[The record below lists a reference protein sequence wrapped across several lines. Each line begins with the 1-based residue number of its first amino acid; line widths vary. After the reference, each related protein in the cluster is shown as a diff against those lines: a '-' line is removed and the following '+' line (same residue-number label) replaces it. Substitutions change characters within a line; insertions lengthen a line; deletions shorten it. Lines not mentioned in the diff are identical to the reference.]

1 MDNIKV
7 RAEID
12 YEVIVGGEWLS
23 FLQTVQRSHRKVLLV
38 APDFIAES
46 ARLREL
52 TKDAGIFLFIT
63 PDGESQKDYS
73 TVERMWTFLGRE
85 EFGRNDAIVAIGGGA
100 TTDLAGFVAATWLR
114 GIAWYAVPTTLA
126 GMVDAS
132 VGGKTGINTTAG
144 KNLVGSFYSP
154 RAVCADISWLQNLP
168 DRDFAAGLA
177 EVIKTG
183 FIQDITI
190 LQLLDGVPGIS
201 AAREL
206 AINLVGKSVAVKAA
220 VVSADFKEGRL
231 REILNF
237 GHTLGHALE
246 KTEQGARALLNLG
259 HTFGHALEKSA
270 NYRMRHGEAVAI
282 GLHFAAIL
290 SESELG
296 LPEADTLHL
305 RAMLEKFQLPVT
317 VRKGEYQF
325 SEVLALMSTD
335 KKSRDGKI
343 RFVGIRAPGEPDWI
357 EGVSTDLLSQSYEKI
372 TT

>member
-46 ARLREL
+46 ARLHEL

-246 KTEQGARALLNLG
+246 KI
-259 HTFGHALEKSA
+259 A
-270 NYRMRHGEAVAI
+270 NYQMRHGEAVAI

-305 RAMLEKFQLPVT
+305 KEMLEKFQLPVT

>member
-12 YEVIVGGEWLS
+12 YEVIVGGEWFS
-23 FLQTVQRSHRKVLLV
+23 FLQSVQRSHRKVLLV

-46 ARLREL
+46 VRLREL
-52 TKDAGIFLFIT
+52 TKEAGIFLFIT

-73 TVERMWTFLGRE
+73 TVERIWTLLGRE

-132 VGGKTGINTTAG
+132 VGGKTGINTAAG

-154 RAVCADISWLQNLP
+154 RAVCADMSWLQSLS

-201 AAREL
+201 AARAL
-206 AINLVGKSVAVKAA
+206 AVNLVGKSVAVKAA

-246 KTEQGARALLNLG
+246 KM
-259 HTFGHALEKSA
+259 A

-305 RAMLEKFQLPVT
+305 KEMLEKFQLPVT

-325 SEVLALMSTD
+325 SEVLALMTTD

-357 EGVSTDLLSQSYEKI
+357 EAVSADLLSQTYEKI

>member
-12 YEVIVGGEWLS
+12 YEVIVGGEWFS
-23 FLQTVQRSHRKVLLV
+23 FLQSVQRSHRKVLLV

-46 ARLREL
+46 VRLREL
-52 TKDAGIFLFIT
+52 TKEAGIFLFIT

-73 TVERMWTFLGRE
+73 TVERIWTLLGRE

-114 GIAWYAVPTTLA
+114 GIVWYAVPTTLA

-132 VGGKTGINTTAG
+132 VGGKTGINTAAG

-154 RAVCADISWLQNLP
+154 RAVCADMSWLQSLS

-201 AAREL
+201 AARAL
-206 AINLVGKSVAVKAA
+206 AVNLVGKSVAVKAA

-246 KTEQGARALLNLG
+246 KM
-259 HTFGHALEKSA
+259 A

-305 RAMLEKFQLPVT
+305 KEMLEKFQLPVT

-325 SEVLALMSTD
+325 SEVLALMTTD

-357 EGVSTDLLSQSYEKI
+357 EAVSADLLSQTYEKI

>member
-1 MDNIKV
+1 M

-12 YEVIVGGEWLS
+12 YEVIVGGEWFS
-23 FLQTVQRSHRKVLLV
+23 FLQSVQRSHRKVLLV

-46 ARLREL
+46 VRLREL
-52 TKDAGIFLFIT
+52 TKEAGIFLFIT

-73 TVERMWTFLGRE
+73 TVERIWTLLGRE

-132 VGGKTGINTTAG
+132 VGGKTGINTAAG

-154 RAVCADISWLQNLP
+154 RAVCADMSWLQSLS

-201 AAREL
+201 AARAL
-206 AINLVGKSVAVKAA
+206 AVNLVGKSVAVKAA

-246 KTEQGARALLNLG
+246 KM
-259 HTFGHALEKSA
+259 A

-305 RAMLEKFQLPVT
+305 KEMLEKFQLPVT

-325 SEVLALMSTD
+325 SEVLALMTTD

-357 EGVSTDLLSQSYEKI
+357 EAVSADLLSQTYEKI

>member
-246 KTEQGARALLNLG
+246 KI
-259 HTFGHALEKSA
+259 A
-270 NYRMRHGEAVAI
+270 NYQMRHGEAVAI

-305 RAMLEKFQLPVT
+305 KEMLEKFQLPVT

>member
-46 ARLREL
+46 ARLHEL

-246 KTEQGARALLNLG
+246 KI
-259 HTFGHALEKSA
+259 A
-270 NYRMRHGEAVAI
+270 NYQMRHGEAVAI

>member
-73 TVERMWTFLGRE
+73 TVERMWTFLGRG

-246 KTEQGARALLNLG
+246 KI
-259 HTFGHALEKSA
+259 A
-270 NYRMRHGEAVAI
+270 NYQMRHGEAVAI

>member
-12 YEVIVGGEWLS
+12 YEVIVGGEWFS

-46 ARLREL
+46 VRLREL
-52 TKDAGIFLFIT
+52 TKEGGIFLFIT
-63 PDGESQKDYS
+63 PEGESQKDYS
-73 TVERMWTFLGRE
+73 TVERIWTLLGRE

-132 VGGKTGINTTAG
+132 VGGKTGINTAAG

-154 RAVCADISWLQNLP
+154 RAVCADMSWLQSLS

-201 AAREL
+201 AARAL
-206 AINLVGKSVAVKAA
+206 AVNLVGKSVAVKAA

-246 KTEQGARALLNLG
+246 KM
-259 HTFGHALEKSA
+259 A

-305 RAMLEKFQLPVT
+305 KEMLEKFQLPVT

-325 SEVLALMSTD
+325 SEVLALMTTD

-357 EGVSTDLLSQSYEKI
+357 EAVSADLLSQTYEKI
-372 TT
+372 TA

>member
-12 YEVIVGGEWLS
+12 YEVIVGGEWFS
-23 FLQTVQRSHRKVLLV
+23 FLQSVQRSHRKVLLV

-46 ARLREL
+46 VRLREL
-52 TKDAGIFLFIT
+52 TKEGGIFLFIT

-73 TVERMWTFLGRE
+73 TVERIWTLLGRE

-132 VGGKTGINTTAG
+132 VGGKTGINTAAG

-154 RAVCADISWLQNLP
+154 RAVCADMSWLQSLS

-201 AAREL
+201 AARAL
-206 AINLVGKSVAVKAA
+206 AVNLVGKSVAVKAA

-246 KTEQGARALLNLG
+246 KM
-259 HTFGHALEKSA
+259 A

-305 RAMLEKFQLPVT
+305 KEMLEKFQLPVT

-325 SEVLALMSTD
+325 SEVLALMTTD

-357 EGVSTDLLSQSYEKI
+357 EAVSADLLSQTYEKI

>member
-190 LQLLDGVPGIS
+190 LHLLDGVPGIS
-201 AAREL
+201 GAREL

-246 KTEQGARALLNLG
+246 KI
-259 HTFGHALEKSA
+259 A
-270 NYRMRHGEAVAI
+270 NYQMRHGEAVAI

-305 RAMLEKFQLPVT
+305 KEMLEKFQLPVT

>member
-246 KTEQGARALLNLG
+246 KI
-259 HTFGHALEKSA
+259 A
-270 NYRMRHGEAVAI
+270 NYQMRHGEAVAI

>member
-12 YEVIVGGEWLS
+12 YEVIVGGEWFS

-38 APDFIAES
+38 APDIIAES
-46 ARLREL
+46 VRLREL
-52 TKDAGIFLFIT
+52 TKEAGIFLFIT

-73 TVERMWTFLGRE
+73 TVERIWTLLGRE

-114 GIAWYAVPTTLA
+114 GIVWYAVPTTLA

-132 VGGKTGINTTAG
+132 VGGKTGINTAAG

-154 RAVCADISWLQNLP
+154 RAVCADMSWLQSLS

-201 AAREL
+201 AARAL
-206 AINLVGKSVAVKAA
+206 AVNLVGKSVAVKAA

-246 KTEQGARALLNLG
+246 KM
-259 HTFGHALEKSA
+259 A

-305 RAMLEKFQLPVT
+305 KEMLEKFQLPVT

-325 SEVLALMSTD
+325 SEVLALMTTD

-357 EGVSTDLLSQSYEKI
+357 EAVSADLLSQTYEKI

>member
-12 YEVIVGGEWLS
+12 YEVIVGGEWFS

-46 ARLREL
+46 VRLREL
-52 TKDAGIFLFIT
+52 TKEAGIFLFIT

-73 TVERMWTFLGRE
+73 TVERIWTLLGRE

-114 GIAWYAVPTTLA
+114 GIAWYGVPTTLA

-132 VGGKTGINTTAG
+132 VGGKTGINTAAG

-154 RAVCADISWLQNLP
+154 RAVCADMSWLQSLS

-201 AAREL
+201 AARAL
-206 AINLVGKSVAVKAA
+206 AVNLVGKSVAVKAA

-246 KTEQGARALLNLG
+246 KM
-259 HTFGHALEKSA
+259 A

-305 RAMLEKFQLPVT
+305 KEMLEKFQLPVT

-325 SEVLALMSTD
+325 SEVLALMTTD

-357 EGVSTDLLSQSYEKI
+357 EAVSADLLSQTYEKI

>member
-12 YEVIVGGEWLS
+12 YEVIVGGEWFS
-23 FLQTVQRSHRKVLLV
+23 FLQSVQRSHRKVLLV

-46 ARLREL
+46 VRLREL
-52 TKDAGIFLFIT
+52 TKEAGIFLFIT

-73 TVERMWTFLGRE
+73 TVERIWTLLGRE

-114 GIAWYAVPTTLA
+114 GIVWYAVPTTLA

-132 VGGKTGINTTAG
+132 VGGKTGINTAAG

-154 RAVCADISWLQNLP
+154 RAVCADMSWLQSLS

-201 AAREL
+201 AARAL
-206 AINLVGKSVAVKAA
+206 AVNLVGKSVAVKAA

-246 KTEQGARALLNLG
+246 KM
-259 HTFGHALEKSA
+259 A

-305 RAMLEKFQLPVT
+305 KEMLEKFQLPVT

-325 SEVLALMSTD
+325 SEVLALMTTD
-335 KKSRDGKI
+335 KKSRDGEI

-357 EGVSTDLLSQSYEKI
+357 EAVSADLLSQTYEKI

>member
-1 MDNIKV
+1 M

-12 YEVIVGGEWLS
+12 YEVIVGGEWFS
-23 FLQTVQRSHRKVLLV
+23 FLQSVQRSHRKVLLV

-46 ARLREL
+46 VRLREL
-52 TKDAGIFLFIT
+52 TKEAGIFLFIT

-73 TVERMWTFLGRE
+73 TVERIWTLLGRE

-114 GIAWYAVPTTLA
+114 GIVWYAVPTTLA

-132 VGGKTGINTTAG
+132 VGGKTGINTAAG

-154 RAVCADISWLQNLP
+154 RAVCADMSWLQSLS

-201 AAREL
+201 AARAL
-206 AINLVGKSVAVKAA
+206 AVNLVGKSVAVKAA

-246 KTEQGARALLNLG
+246 KM
-259 HTFGHALEKSA
+259 A

-305 RAMLEKFQLPVT
+305 KEMLEKFQLPVT

-325 SEVLALMSTD
+325 SEVLALMTTD

-357 EGVSTDLLSQSYEKI
+357 EAVSADLLSQTYEKI